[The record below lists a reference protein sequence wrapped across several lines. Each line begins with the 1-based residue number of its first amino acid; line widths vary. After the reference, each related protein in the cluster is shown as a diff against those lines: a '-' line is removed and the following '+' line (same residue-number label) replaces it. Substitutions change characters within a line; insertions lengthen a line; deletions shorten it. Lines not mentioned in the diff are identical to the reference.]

1 MKSYLLIICTFFI
14 QTSLL
19 AQDKLPPLDKSPLD
33 ISYCPP
39 GYIIN
44 KASGNSTE
52 PLVARV
58 IYSRPAVSNRKIFG
72 GLIEFEKV
80 WRFGANEATE
90 IEFFKDVLIAGKK
103 LTKGRYTLYA
113 IPTEKKWTIILNKET
128 DTWGAFTYDA
138 KKDMLRV
145 DAPVENT
152 TDFIESFTIYF
163 DKLSSNHYALNTLWE
178 NAKVSVSFSVVK

>member
-14 QTSLL
+14 QISLL

-33 ISYCPP
+33 ISYCPQ
-39 GYIIN
+39 GYTIN
-44 KASGNSTE
+44 KASGNSNE

-103 LTKGRYTLYA
+103 LKAMELKEESG
-113 IPTEKKWTIILNKET
+113 IIDLVLPVSNLNLAQ
-128 DTWGAFTYDA
+128 GAYFL
-138 KKDMLRV
+138 K
-145 DAPVENT
+145 
-152 TDFIESFTIYF
+152 IE
-163 DKLSSNHYALNTLWE
+163 
-178 NAKVSVSFSVVK
+178 